1 MLEMATSAGHCM
13 LSVRSP
19 QTAITKTSAAS
30 LLDIS
35 IPSPLVLSSSQKS
48 GTLLSV
54 SLDTASSTIRVHSKK
69 DGNQFQSSHLIGHLA
84 ATQIRA
90 AIHITDM
97 NIAMVP
103 WVWASPKSYNVQPQA
118 AVAVVEHSTMGQSG
132 QYSIHP
138 AVLDNCTQVFNPA
151 PCAHHVAQV
160 LILNLGQWLLSMLF
174 IVSCTHYLCKWS
186 QIK

>member
-19 QTAITKTSAAS
+19 QTAITTTSAAS

-35 IPSPLVLSSSQKS
+35 IPSPLVLSSSHKL

-84 ATQIRA
+84 ATQIKA

-97 NIAMVP
+97 NIAVVP
-103 WVWASPKSYNVQPQA
+103 WVWASPRSYNVQPQA
-118 AVAVVEHSTMGQSG
+118 AVAVVEHSTIGQSG

-138 AVLDNCTQVFNPA
+138 AVLDNCTQVFDPA
-151 PCAHHVAQV
+151 PSAHHVAPD
-160 LILNLGQWLLSMLF
+160 LIPNLFQWLLSMVLIIF
-174 IVSCTHYLCKWS
+174 CTHYLCE
-186 QIK
+186 

>member
-19 QTAITKTSAAS
+19 ETATTKSSAAS

-35 IPSPLVLSSSQKS
+35 IPSPLVLSASHES

-69 DGNQFQSSHLIGHLA
+69 DRNQFQSSHLIGHLA

-90 AIHITDM
+90 AIHIIDM
-97 NIAMVP
+97 NIVP
-103 WVWASPKSYNVQPQA
+103 WVWASPNSHDMQPQA

-138 AVLDNCTQVFNPA
+138 AVLDNCTQVFKPD
-151 PCAHHVAQV
+151 PCAHHVARV
-160 LILNLGQWLLSMLF
+160 LILIHCQRLPMCINDCIL
-174 IVSCTHYLCKWS
+174 
-186 QIK
+186 